1 MCKFAV
7 TLCFKLKHV
16 FSNVTVSIDLKHKDF
31 MCFNKT
37 SIASRISKSKR
48 NQ

>member
-1 MCKFAV
+1 MMCKFAF

-31 MCFNKT
+31 MCKT
-37 SIASRISKSKR
+37 STASRISESKR